1 MFDEK
6 THYKMYKS
14 GKNWVFGAI
23 TTATCLLGL
32 NMGAVTH
39 ADNVQ
44 SSSQNTQPKNE
55 SSVQSKQAS
64 QPSQQVVLKSSQSS
78 QSSSAAAK
86 TTVQEQPEV
95 TNFAAVP
102 SRSSQANSIQ
112 KQSSVQTNK
121 PAEITAQKSQPE
133 VTNFAAQP
141 TKVTNQTQTAPK
153 SNPVSSSK
161 TNNQQGVENQQPVQ
175 AQSSSQAQQS
185 SSLDKYTFAENHPE
199 AKQVRQNNN
208 WYLQENGKNLT
219 GFQKIADQNKI
230 CYYNPSNGAMVYGQ
244 QRIDNKW
251 YLFDKVTGALQFGY
265 QWIGDQNKEA
275 E

>member
-55 SSVQSKQAS
+55 SSVQSKQS
-64 QPSQQVVLKSSQSS
+64 QSSQRVVLKSSQSLQS
-78 QSSSAAAK
+78 QTSSVAAK
-86 TTVQEQPEV
+86 TPVQGQPQGM
-95 TNFAAVP
+95 NFAAVP
-102 SRSSQANSIQ
+102 SRSSQASSVQ

-121 PAEITAQKSQPE
+121 PAEVTVQKNQPE

-141 TKVTNQTQTAPK
+141 TKVTN
-153 SNPVSSSK
+153 
-161 TNNQQGVENQQPVQ
+161 
-175 AQSSSQAQQS
+175 
-185 SSLDKYTFAENHPE
+185 
-199 AKQVRQNNN
+199 
-208 WYLQENGKNLT
+208 
-219 GFQKIADQNKI
+219 
-230 CYYNPSNGAMVYGQ
+230 
-244 QRIDNKW
+244 
-251 YLFDKVTGALQFGY
+251 
-265 QWIGDQNKEA
+265 
-275 E
+275 